1 MSRYGYYSF
10 FPRQMTKWEKAEKA
24 AKTIARLTK
33 KGQVLLPVPEFSGRI
48 AKTFWGKAW
57 CDNIESYR
65 DFAYR
70 LERGRSY
77 VRSGAVIDLQI
88 ASGKVTALVIGS
100 GRNPYE
106 VAITI
111 KSMARGKWDELVKR
125 SAGKISSLMALAQGK
140 LPSELLQDFCN
151 PETGLFPKPSE
162 IHFDCSCPDGAS
174 CCKHV
179 AAALYGIGAR
189 LDVEPSLFFT
199 LRGIDPDSIVGADVV
214 DTLTEGAASEIAA
227 DDLGDV
233 FGIALDGEIQAEA
246 ASPVKEEKRKAK
258 AGAKPK
264 VSVARTGHAKKPEI
278 TKAPVDAEDDGGALM
293 KSVRRRLGL
302 SQAEMGRR
310 LGTYQAVVSQIERG
324 KARLRSD
331 WAQRLRDMT

>member
-1 MSRYGYYSF
+1 MGRYGYYSY
-10 FPRQMTKWEKAEKA
+10 FPQQMTKWEKSEKA

-33 KGQVLLPVPEFSGRI
+33 KGQVLSPVPEFSGRI

-65 DFAYR
+65 DFEYR

-106 VAITI
+106 VVITI
-111 KSMARGKWDELVKR
+111 KPMVKGRWDELVKR

-151 PETGLFPKPSE
+151 PETGLFPKPRE
-162 IHFDCSCPDGAS
+162 IQFDCSCPDGAN

-179 AAALYGIGAR
+179 AAVLYGIGAR
-189 LDVEPSLFFT
+189 LDVDPTLFFT
-199 LRGIDPDSIVGADVV
+199 LRGIDPASIVGADVV

-233 FGIALDGEIQAEA
+233 FGIALDGEIPVEAELSA
-246 ASPVKEEKRKAK
+246 KEEKPKASVVR
-258 AGAKPK
+258 AGCQKKSEVTK
-264 VSVARTGHAKKPEI
+264 V
-278 TKAPVDAEDDGGALM
+278 PVNSEGDDGALM
-293 KSVRRRLGL
+293 KSVRLRLGL

-324 KARLRSD
+324 KARLRKG
-331 WAQRLRDMT
+331 WAERLRGMA